1 MSKVTAEVVRRFRDK
16 VTGKIH
22 EVGTDYIGTGSRVNE
37 LVKIGFVKVADTGP
51 DLSNLTVAELKEK
64 AKSKNIEIPSDI
76 TKKDDIVKFL
86 TDAQ

>member
-1 MSKVTAEVVRRFRDK
+1 MGNVTAEVIRRFRDK

-22 EVGTDYIGTGSRVNE
+22 EVGTDYVGTESRVNE
-37 LVKIGFVKVADTGP
+37 LVKIGFLKANNQESA
-51 DLSNLTVAELKEK
+51 LNKLTVSELKEK
-64 AKSKNIEIPSDI
+64 AKKEGIEIPADI

>member
-1 MSKVTAEVVRRFRDK
+1 MNNVTAEVIRRFRDK

-22 EVGTDYIGTGSRVNE
+22 EVGTDYVGTDSRVNE
-37 LVKIGFVKVADTGP
+37 LVKIGFLKANNQKSA
-51 DLSNLTVAELKEK
+51 LNKLTVSELKEK
-64 AKSKNIEIPSDI
+64 AKKEGIEIPADI